1 MLDQGRAIDWDDV
14 GFVLAMYAADR
25 RARPILVILLASRL
39 VKFSE
44 RCPDLDLQRIATA
57 RLFSLSKRQAL
68 LAISLLMLRQGRI
81 AGRKLPDYT
90 L

>member
-1 MLDQGRAIDWDDV
+1 MLDQGGAIDWDDI

-44 RCPDLDLQRIATA
+44 RCPDLECNA
-57 RLFSLSKRQAL
+57 
-68 LAISLLMLRQGRI
+68 
-81 AGRKLPDYT
+81 
-90 L
+90 